1 MSELDL
7 AAYDVEAINRAEKH
21 IREDLAKSFSP
32 TRREA
37 AAFHMKVC
45 AQLIADDVLS
55 GVDQWPP
62 RLEEY
67 RYLRDLTA
75 HLYGQAEGTLAAI
88 DGKFCGCPGDEHRSS
103 CPAFVPSGTG
113 WPVA

>member
-1 MSELDL
+1 MNELDL
-7 AAYDVEAINRAEKH
+7 AGYDTEAINRAEKR
-21 IREDLAKSFSP
+21 IREELTAGFAVKS
-32 TRREA
+32 RREA

-45 AQLIADDVLS
+45 AQVIADDVLL

-88 DGKFCGCPGDEHRSS
+88 DG
-103 CPAFVPSGTG
+103 VPSGTG

>member
-1 MSELDL
+1 MNELDL
-7 AAYDVEAINRAEKH
+7 AGYDTEAVSRAEKH
-21 IREDLAKSFSP
+21 IREYLTKSFVT

-45 AQLIADDVLS
+45 ALVIADDVLL
-55 GVDQWPP
+55 GVEQWPL
-62 RLEEY
+62 RLAEY

-75 HLYGQAEGTLAAI
+75 HLYGQAEDTLAAI
-88 DGKFCGCPGDEHRSS
+88 DG
-103 CPAFVPSGTG
+103 VPSGTG